1 MHFLVAGLQSPGL
14 PGGMPTHT
22 PAVHEV
28 PCPSPLV
35 QSVWLTLPT
44 APQKQAATS
53 SGFALHVTM
62 SAGGQQSMT
71 FWERL
76 QMLCDSP
83 THSSS
88 VAVTTGPEPMKLVP
102 DVMRIDASRSVSFA
116 VLRKPEAGGGA
127 PPWHEC
133 STTLDRP
140 VHPMPAPR
148 P

>member
-1 MHFLVAGLQSPGL
+1 MHFLVEGLQSPGL

-22 PAVHEV
+22 PAVHELV
-28 PCPSPLV
+28 PSPLV

-44 APQKQAATS
+44 APQKQATGS
-53 SGFALHVTM
+53 SGLALHATM

-127 PPWHEC
+127 TTWKELC
-133 STTLDRP
+133 TTLEVP
-140 VHPMPAPR
+140 VPLMLASSCG
-148 P
+148 